1 MLNFEQSRE
10 SPLAYGNW
18 YVDCSS
24 WIPSAFHVHMTCS
37 KYILLYENLKWL
49 AQTYRFKLIQQYK
62 YIYIKLSSRKLD
74 VTWTRN
80 TKSIL
85 DTNSCRIWKRNLVY
99 FAINFIFIIIYCFIV
114 ILVLFM
120 NLIIL
125 FQLISIFIYNIFSIK
140 FSVSTK

>member
-1 MLNFEQSRE
+1 MLNFEQSTE

-37 KYILLYENLKWL
+37 KYILLYENLKWF
-49 AQTYRFKLIQQYK
+49 AQTYRFKLILQNIYI

-99 FAINFIFIIIYCFIV
+99 FAINLIFIIIYCFAV
-114 ILVLFM
+114 FLG
-120 NLIIL
+120 IIYG
-125 FQLISIFIYNIFSIK
+125 FHYTISINFYFYL
-140 FSVSTK
+140 

>member
-62 YIYIKLSSRKLD
+62 YIYIYIYILSWAAENWMWLGHEIQSQF
-74 VTWTRN
+74 WTQ
-80 TKSIL
+80 IL
-85 DTNSCRIWKRNLVY
+85 AEFENEI
-99 FAINFIFIIIYCFIV
+99 
-114 ILVLFM
+114 
-120 NLIIL
+120 
-125 FQLISIFIYNIFSIK
+125 
-140 FSVSTK
+140 